1 MTDIISYQQFEQ
13 INEIISQQNIAV
25 PLVAV
30 YCGSRMGHN
39 PIYAKTAFELGVLLA
54 KSGFGVVYGGASIG
68 IMGAVADGV
77 LSQNGV
83 VVGVIPELILT
94 EKREVAHKN
103 LTKLHLTDNMHTR
116 KTMMAS
122 YASAFIALS
131 GGFGT
136 LEEITEVLTWRQLN
150 QHQKPMMVLNTNGFY
165 DHFFAHIQHMVAEGF
180 MSQSDADTLQC
191 FQSIDD
197 VVANL
202 TAKLMVSK

>member
-1 MTDIISYQQFEQ
+1 MDMISYQQFEQ
-13 INEIISQQNIAV
+13 VDEIIRQQNLSV

-39 PIYAKTAFELGVLLA
+39 PIYAKTAFELGVALA
-54 KSGFGVVYGGASIG
+54 KAGFGVVYGGASIG

-83 VVGVIPELILT
+83 VVGVMPKLILD
-94 EKREVAHKN
+94 ERKEVSHLK

-116 KTMMAS
+116 KTVMAS

-136 LEEITEVLTWRQLN
+136 LEEITEMLTWRQLN
-150 QHQKPMMVLNTNGFY
+150 QHKKPLMVLNTNRFY
-165 DHFFAHIQHMVAEGF
+165 EHFLAHIEHMVTEGF
-180 MSQSDADTLQC
+180 MSQSDANTLQC
-191 FQSIDD
+191 FESVDELIVD
-197 VVANL
+197 L
-202 TAKLMVSK
+202 TDKFKA